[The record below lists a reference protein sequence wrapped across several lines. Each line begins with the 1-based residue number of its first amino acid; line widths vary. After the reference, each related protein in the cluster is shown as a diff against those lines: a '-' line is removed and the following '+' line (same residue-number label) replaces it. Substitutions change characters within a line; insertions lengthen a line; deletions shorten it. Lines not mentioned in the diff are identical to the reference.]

1 MFNDRTNIIRFSW
14 SFRPIHS
21 ISSIFSDMLSLCNPL
36 YEGGKKQKNHKIYL
50 YVYNS
55 ACAEVL
61 LQLGRCFDLCQT
73 SFICR
78 KSEFRLTFEVAPI
91 EVQRSSSCIHIFP
104 VDQSIKYELKRMLQD
119 KSNGTVMNLS

>member
-1 MFNDRTNIIRFSW
+1 MIGLALLGSHDLLGPFIPLAVYLVTCFLCV
-14 SFRPIHS
+14 IHS
-21 ISSIFSDMLSLCNPL
+21 MRG
-36 YEGGKKQKNHKIYL
+36 EKKQKNHKIYL

-55 ACAEVL
+55 ACAEAL

-91 EVQRSSSCIHIFP
+91 EVQSSCSCIHIFP
-104 VDQSIKYELKRMLQD
+104 VDQSIKYELKRMFQD
-119 KSNGTVMNLS
+119 KCNGTVMNLS